1 MNKHKSSIIIMN
13 THHESSTITNITYI
27 ILQVSFIYI
36 ILIKELE
43 DNMIEAYKQLKRN
56 IYTFIV
62 FLHLITLKPDFPS
75 VVDLLY
81 CCLYFINSAALQCSP
96 AARVR
101 HSLPA
106 LIVINPLR

>member
-62 FLHLITLKPDFPS
+62 FLHRIALKPDFPS
-75 VVDLLY
+75 VVELLY
-81 CCLYFINSAALQCSP
+81 CFLSCSFVFRYF
-96 AARVR
+96 
-101 HSLPA
+101 
-106 LIVINPLR
+106 LIEQFFF